1 MMTDRHRYR
10 HEVDRLLGAIGERVS
25 ELQRLRERGVRAPG
39 LVDRESELAR
49 MRSRLAAL
57 ISQGTDPSGQI
68 ALRR

>member
-1 MMTDRHRYR
+1 MSDRHRYR

-39 LVDRESELAR
+39 LVDRETELAG

-57 ISQGTDPSGQI
+57 ISRSTATSRQI
-68 ALRR
+68 ALPR